1 MREPSRNP
9 PGVGYTH
16 ASMRIA
22 GLNYFFLFS
31 SVAIVI
37 PHLQLFFQA
46 QGFSPSQVGLL
57 LGTFELA
64 GVAGPLLIGHAAD
77 QRGQYRSLI
86 LLCIAVYVVA
96 ILVMDAFPIL
106 AVTLPLA
113 ALFGFFFKTTVPLT
127 DALSSHLMTNPREQ
141 YGRARM
147 MGSVG
152 FIVTSLFVQLT
163 GVIDGSSSNQIVIAV
178 LIVAGLVA
186 LAVMTFPRA
195 HGRDAQT
202 AAAAED
208 SGRLAG
214 DFWLFIAIVFIGRVG
229 IAAYY
234 SFFSIYLQQEV
245 GIRVVSGVWA
255 LGALSEIPVI
265 FFSGRLVRALGVIRM
280 VVIAFL
286 ALIIRLV
293 IYAVAPI
300 PAIVVPAQIL
310 HALTFGFFHGAS
322 IAYINA
328 RVAAPRRGLG
338 MAIYNSSALGLSIFI
353 GSSLGGF
360 IIQELGFRSMFL
372 LYCIPP
378 AVSVVL
384 LLLFARK
391 IKTPAAVAGVSLRR
405 LLIRR

>member
-1 MREPSRNP
+1 
-9 PGVGYTH
+9 
-16 ASMRIA
+16 MRIA

-57 LGTFELA
+57 LGTFEIA

-77 QRGQYRSLI
+77 RHGRYRGLI
-86 LLCIAVYVVA
+86 LICIAVYVAA
-96 ILVMDAFPIL
+96 ILAMDAVPIL
-106 AVTLPLA
+106 AITLPLA

-127 DALSSHLMTNPREQ
+127 DALSSQLMRDPREQ

-152 FIVTSLFVQLT
+152 FILTSLFVQLT
-163 GVIDGSSSNQIVIAV
+163 GVIDGSSSTQILIAV
-178 LIVAGLVA
+178 LIVAALVA
-186 LAVMTFPRA
+186 VAVMTFPRV
-195 HGRDAQT
+195 HLRDPQAGESS
-202 AAAAED
+202 AD
-208 SGRLAG
+208 GGRLAG
-214 DFWLFIAIVFIGRVG
+214 DFWLFIAIVFIGRIG

-245 GIRVVSGVWA
+245 GITVVSGVWA
-255 LGALSEIPVI
+255 LGALAEIPVI
-265 FFSGRLVRALGVIRM
+265 FFSGRLVRVLGVIRM

-286 ALIIRLV
+286 ALILRLV
-293 IYAVAPI
+293 VYAVAPF
-300 PAIVVPAQIL
+300 PAVVVPTQIL

-338 MAIYNSSALGLSIFI
+338 MAIYNSSALGLSVFI
-353 GSSLGGF
+353 GSTLGGF
-360 IIQELGFRSMFL
+360 IIQEMGFRSMFL
-372 LYCIPP
+372 LYTIPP

-384 LLLFARK
+384 LLVFARR
-391 IKTPAAVAGVSLRR
+391 IKTPAAVAGVSIGR
-405 LLIRR
+405 LFR